1 MTIVPDLKIVM
12 QYSKSTK
19 NTHMY
24 SNDASDAAIPTLYI
38 KKVAMEKN
46 PPLEI
51 VVSVVEEES

>member
-1 MTIVPDLKIVM
+1 MKILM

-24 SNDASDAAIPTLYI
+24 SNDASDADIPTLYI

-51 VVSVVEEES
+51 EVSVAEFGEG